1 MSELDRRP
9 AIILLVED
17 DLGDQELTRRALA
30 QGEIDNELHIVNDG
44 EEALD
49 YLFRRGQF
57 ADPQSSPRPDLVLL
71 DLNMP
76 KVDGKQVLEE
86 IRKDKSLRRLS
97 VVVLTTSSQEHDIL
111 LSYDLGI
118 QSFITKP
125 VDMKQFMEVVQ
136 TLKKYWFKTVA
147 LPPNERE

>member
-57 ADPQSSPRPDLVLL
+57 ADPESSPRPDLVLL

>member
-1 MSELDRRP
+1 MSKLDRRP

-111 LSYDLGI
+111 ISYDLGI